1 MAHAVNTCL
10 VMDPSGEL
18 HGMAAES
25 LGRLGMACDV
35 TRHPEAFTVRK
46 AYDVVL
52 MDMRPYVDFNEAFR
66 RVLRDVGQA
75 YVIGFIAPRDAVD
88 RVLALEMGADAI
100 IVPPF
105 GPEEI
110 GARVRALLRRQAQT
124 RAVDAAVVRAQ
135 LDVATRTVSVT
146 HFRNASG
153 AMDLP
158 ALRLSAN
165 EALLLQQL
173 ALRPG
178 QVMSRA
184 ELLSRSGLGRQGHS
198 VQTVELLVSRL
209 RHKLSCKLRVGP
221 SPSAIGLSG
230 DPIRTVRGQ
239 GYAWCASVLQLAVRA
254 TTTPSMD
261 AAGADTAA

>member
-18 HGMAAES
+18 HGMASES

-135 LDVATRTVSVT
+135 LDVAARTVSVT
-146 HFRNASG
+146 HFRHASG

-158 ALRLSAN
+158 ALGLSAN

-173 ALRPG
+173 VLRPG

-209 RHKLSCKLRVGP
+209 RHKLSCKLRTGP
-221 SPSAIGLSG
+221 SPSAIGLPG

-254 TTTPSMD
+254 TSTSSVD

>member
-1 MAHAVNTCL
+1 MGHAMRTCL

-18 HGMAAES
+18 QGMATES

-35 TRHPEAFTVRK
+35 TRHPEAFAVRK

-52 MDMRPYVDFNEAFR
+52 MDMRPYVNFSDAFR

-75 YVIGFIAPRDAVD
+75 HVIGFIAPRDAVD

-110 GARVRALLRRQAQT
+110 GVRVRALLRRAAQA
-124 RAVDAAVVRAQ
+124 RAADAVVLRAC
-135 LDVATRTVSVT
+135 LDVGARTVALANV
-146 HFRNASG
+146 RG
-153 AMDLP
+153 LP

-165 EALLLQQL
+165 EALVLQQL
-173 ALRPG
+173 ASRPG

-184 ELLSRSGLGRQGHS
+184 ELLGRSGLARLGHP

-209 RHKLSCKLRVGP
+209 RHKFRSKWQVGA
-221 SPSAIGLSG
+221 SSASSSAPATGLSG

-239 GYAWCASVLQLAVRA
+239 GYAWCASVLQLAVCA
-254 TTTPSMD
+254 AD
-261 AAGADTAA
+261 AVGADTVEEDATA